1 MSEAKVIFTLDCVNL
16 TIQCSIN
23 DKMGDICQ
31 KFATK
36 VNKDINSL
44 IFLYEGNKV
53 NFELKF
59 KEQANLLDRNKNEM
73 KILVYNNENDEFI
86 CPKCGEKIK
95 LNTDKIDEIILS
107 NNEIKETIEATKL
120 QIENIIKESSVNST
134 NIRI

>member
-1 MSEAKVIFTLDCVNL
+1 MSEGKIIFTLDCVNSA
-16 TIQCSIN
+16 IQCLSN

-73 KILVYNNENDEFI
+73 KILVYNNKNDEFI
-86 CPKCGEKIK
+86 CPKCEEKIK
-95 LNTDKIDEIILS
+95 LNTDK
-107 NNEIKETIEATKL
+107 
-120 QIENIIKESSVNST
+120 
-134 NIRI
+134 